1 MSALLLVVCGLALGR
16 AVAAIIIHEDKKKRG
31 LL

>member
-1 MSALLLVVCGLALGR
+1 MSALLLVIAGLSIGR